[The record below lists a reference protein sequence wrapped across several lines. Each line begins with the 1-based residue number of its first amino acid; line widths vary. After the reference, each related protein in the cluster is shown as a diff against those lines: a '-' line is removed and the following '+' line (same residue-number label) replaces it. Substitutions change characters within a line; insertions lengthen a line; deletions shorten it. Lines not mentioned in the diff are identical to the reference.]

1 MASGPRGVLTPD
13 QALEG
18 LALLRTVINPTP
30 TTDKNPHE
38 ATRETGIAVDHSSF
52 DTLYLT
58 FAIAAAGRQQW
69 WCRTNASC
77 ATCGTML
84 TRPSPPC

>member
-1 MASGPRGVLTPD
+1 VASGPRGVLTPD

-30 TTDKNPHE
+30 TADMNLHE
-38 ATRETGIAVDHSSF
+38 ATRETGIAVNHSTY

-58 FAIAAAGRQQW
+58 FAIAAGRQQS

-77 ATCGTML
+77 ATCGTIL
-84 TRPSPPC
+84 TRPWPPC